1 MRFPCAH
8 HASGSAYAAAVQS
21 EMIDLRL
28 TAEVRGAGVG
38 KVFAWT
44 VNEPARIRRGLAPT
58 LTTH

>member
-1 MRFPCAH
+1 
-8 HASGSAYAAAVQS
+8 
-21 EMIDLRL
+21 MIDLRL